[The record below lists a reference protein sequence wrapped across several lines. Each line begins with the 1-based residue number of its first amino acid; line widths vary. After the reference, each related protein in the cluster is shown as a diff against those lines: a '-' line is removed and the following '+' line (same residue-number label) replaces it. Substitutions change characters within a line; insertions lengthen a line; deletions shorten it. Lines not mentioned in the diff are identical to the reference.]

1 MNADVKARDL
11 LPQAEIR
18 AQAAEN
24 CTRLAGAL
32 LRMRRVLDDTNP
44 AGTNFHR
51 AAERINDEY
60 AALMVCMKQI
70 SCVDNMKVVDRM
82 FKRHAQWV
90 NTLIKR
96 RLENDEV
103 RESNRRYDLM
113 QTGDGFDAEK

>member
-1 MNADVKARDL
+1 MNTDVKARDL
-11 LPQAEIR
+11 LPQAEIM

-60 AALMVCMKQI
+60 AALMICMKQI
-70 SCVDNMKVVDRM
+70 SCVDNMKVVDQM
-82 FKRHAQWV
+82 FKKHAQWV
-90 NTLIKR
+90 NILIKR
-96 RLENDEV
+96 RQENDEV
-103 RESNRRYDLM
+103 RESNRRYDLL
-113 QTGDGFDAEK
+113 QTEAEFDAEK